1 MQHHSLIRHD
11 AFRPVI
17 KLPEIPVA
25 AAQLA
30 LMQPDNAGAKVAQKG
45 AVMADHQQGTAM
57 LAKHLF
63 HPFNGRHVHMVG
75 RLVQQQNVGFRVE
88 RAGQRYPA
96 RLAAGQP
103 VTHPVRIKTKPLQ
116 EFLGLVDRDRAAK
129 AVGIMAHGDKAAQR
143 HPARQ
148 IGGLRQIGDTGA
160 RRNPQA
166 ALIHIG
172 AAGHQLHQAGFAGTI
187 APDKRQP
194 VPGMQR
200 QVGMAQQPAVTQ
212 IDAAIGNGQKRGRHV
227 RPPARRLQ
235 APVSQKE
242 ESCCAARHNQLPV
255 SPRARAMIS

>member
-1 MQHHSLIRHD
+1 M
-11 AFRPVI
+11 
-17 KLPEIPVA
+17 
-25 AAQLA
+25 
-30 LMQPDNAGAKVAQKG
+30 
-45 AVMADHQQGTAM
+45 
-57 LAKHLF
+57 
-63 HPFNGRHVHMVG
+63 
-75 RLVQQQNVGFRVE
+75 
-88 RAGQRYPA
+88 
-96 RLAAGQP
+96 
-103 VTHPVRIKTKPLQ
+103 Q

-242 ESCCAARHNQLPV
+242 GSYRAARHNQLPA
-255 SPRARAMIS
+255 SPRARAMTS